1 MTPEQQAQL
10 QLYRQRALDGTLSLD
25 DMRKAIVML
34 RAGRVGAQIAS
45 DASRRKK
52 AIVEIPNADDLI
64 KELLG

>member
-1 MTPEQQAQL
+1 MTPEQQAEL
-10 QLYRQRALDGTLSLD
+10 QILRQRAVSGELTLD

-34 RAGRVGAQIAS
+34 RNGRASAHLAS

-52 AIVEIPNADDLI
+52 AIVEIPDADQLL